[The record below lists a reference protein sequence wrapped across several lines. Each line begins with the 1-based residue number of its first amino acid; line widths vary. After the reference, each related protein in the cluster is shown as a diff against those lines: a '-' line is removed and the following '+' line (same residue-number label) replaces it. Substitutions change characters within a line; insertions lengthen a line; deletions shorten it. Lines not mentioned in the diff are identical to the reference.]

1 MNGINQTFDVASG
14 VIASMDRFIQIMRS
28 FLWMGSLK
36 IFSRRSNRI
45 LFVGKKIATNFPPRD
60 FDLLLSIIPYPNE
73 YGTNSE
79 NTQTPSCAVCGVLKQ
94 QKWALCSLLS
104 TLMLVVVIVL
114 LIENFSRSRE

>member
-60 FDLLLSIIPYPNE
+60 FDLLLSIIPYTNE
-73 YGTNSE
+73 YGTVQIQRTLRPPRVPCVVFYKN
-79 NTQTPSCAVCGVLKQ
+79 NKNG
-94 QKWALCSLLS
+94 LS
-104 TLMLVVVIVL
+104 TLYVDVGGGDSITD
-114 LIENFSRSRE
+114 

>member
-79 NTQTPSCAVCGVLKQ
+79 RPPRVPCAVCGVL
-94 QKWALCSLLS
+94 
-104 TLMLVVVIVL
+104 
-114 LIENFSRSRE
+114 

>member
-14 VIASMDRFIQIMRS
+14 VIAPRWIDSFIQIMRS

-45 LFVGKKIATNFPPRD
+45 LFVGKKIARNFPPRLR
-60 FDLLLSIIPYPNE
+60 FTIIPYPSE

-79 NTQTPSCAVCGVLKQ
+79 NTQDSGPCVVKQ
-94 QKWALCSLLS
+94 QKWALD
-104 TLMLVVVIVL
+104 
-114 LIENFSRSRE
+114 SRANGR